1 LNVIIKKN
9 FLLSPPFVIK
19 DLAENHFRVI
29 HRDLI
34 EKVLMI
40 SFRFVFF
47 RKHFNSMNE

>member
-1 LNVIIKKN
+1 MQDIGEGSAI
-9 FLLSPPFVIK
+9 PPSRNQRFS
-19 DLAENHFRVI
+19 ENHFGVI